1 MIKREFIEVNQLEK
15 ITLEDSL
22 NYMEWHGDSKVDC
35 VIVAPRLTEQDIV
48 KPYLDKLKK
57 QIEQNVERYCLS
69 RESHGM
75 GKVDWN
81 EYLITESKVIELID
95 NLLSEQERIRMMEQS
110 NLCSQCAHY
119 IGAREQCHDCVWD
132 ERPRPWADDTVLLY
146 DRFEERE
153 NND

>member
-1 MIKREFIEVNQLEK
+1 MSKREFIEVSQIEN
-15 ITLEDSL
+15 ISLEDSL
-22 NYMEWHGDSKVDC
+22 HYMEWHKSSEVEYD
-35 VIVAPRLTEQDIV
+35 IVAPRLTEQDIV

-95 NLLSEQERIRMMEQS
+95 NLLSEQ
-110 NLCSQCAHY
+110 
-119 IGAREQCHDCVWD
+119 G
-132 ERPRPWADDTVLLY
+132 DT
-146 DRFEERE
+146 E
-153 NND
+153 